1 VAGAM
6 FRKAALDK
14 VSSPEQLDLMMQVTS
29 PVGWLALVTVGV
41 IIVVVG
47 VWSVVGSIPDLIDG
61 QGTLFRGERI
71 SEVKAGMSGSIVR
84 LAIRQNDHVAAGQVV
99 AEIKRRGGSLEDAKA
114 DELTIAKNREM
125 MKTKASEIANY
136 RSQRALQAQ
145 LVNQG
150 LKPGNVLLEW
160 DGRISGAQGELASL
174 EQQTRTIEARMSSTV
189 EVRTVDAGHVVEV
202 LKSNGDMVGEGE
214 ALLRLEPDTSKDM
227 GLAACGGQTHM
238 ILYVPSRDAGK
249 VQLGQDVHVS
259 PLDVKKEEF
268 GYILGRVAMMS
279 RYPASPEDMKEKLKN
294 EALVRSFAQ
303 ESAVYEARVCLEADP
318 ANKFNGFKWSS
329 GGPPKKVEPGAGCRA
344 QVVVDHRKPIS
355 YIIPMVKR
363 TIGLE

>member
-1 VAGAM
+1 VAGGM

-29 PVGWLALVTVGV
+29 PLGWLALVTVGV
-41 IIVVVG
+41 IIIVVG
-47 VWSVVGSIPDLIDG
+47 AWSVVGSIPDLIDG
-61 QGTLFRGERI
+61 QGTLFRGERLA
-71 SEVKAGMSGSIVR
+71 EVKAGMAGSIVR
-84 LAIRQNDHVAAGQVV
+84 LAIHQNDHLAAGQVI
-99 AEIKRRGGSLEDAKA
+99 AEIKRRGGSLEDARA

-125 MKTKASEIANY
+125 MKSKAAEIGNY

-145 LVNQG
+145 LVAQG
-150 LKPGNVLLEW
+150 LKPGNALLEW
-160 DGRISGAQGELASL
+160 DQRVNAASGELASL
-174 EQQTRTIEARMSSTV
+174 EQQTRTLEARMSATV
-189 EVRTVDAGHVVEV
+189 EVKTVDAGRVVEV

-214 ALLRLEPDTSKDM
+214 ALLRLEPEAGRDL
-227 GLAACGGQTHM
+227 GQAACGGQTHM

-249 VQLGQDVHVS
+249 VQVGQDVHVS

-268 GYILGRVAMMS
+268 GYIVGRVATIS

-303 ESAVYEARVCLEADP
+303 ESAVYESRVCLDADP
-318 ANKFNGFKWSS
+318 ANKFNGLKWSS
-329 GGPPKKVEPGAGCRA
+329 GGPPKKVEPGAACRA